1 MSVANPAVEAC
12 VTDTHLIGTVRRYE
26 PPAGWRESLVATLM
40 RGALRVGLKP
50 FLGPPW
56 PFAVQRAALAIGS
69 GLMPQD
75 RRAQVKAD
83 RIAHMHVE

>member
-56 PFAVQRAALAIGS
+56 PFAAVGGCPGGMNS
-69 GLMPQD
+69 SPTD
-75 RRAQVKAD
+75 
-83 RIAHMHVE
+83 